1 MTNGNQNQGGL
12 ERELNN
18 PFQKLRGAVGQKVR
32 VDYVWYGISHSDE
45 RTLKN
50 VEDYVNIEVE
60 GSGIPFVGYGSAI
73 QRVTDEK
80 GNVLYEN
87 PNISDSYDVRNPIE
101 REDLVART
109 FGQDIADK
117 MRDERIKSDK
127 DFAERKRK
135 SDEYARTKTQD
146 YLEQGKSLVREDV
159 LNDWETYVTKNTQD
173 GYSAGVV
180 DASLRVMQALS
191 EGKTPEEA
199 EKVIYEMGI
208 TGFMAGCMAQT
219 VSHFHPRGNEFKQ
232 YWNRQFMDEKDA
244 ETAKG
249 VVNPAILTIGQKE

>member
-32 VDYVWYGISHSDE
+32 VDYVWYGISYSDE

-60 GSGIPFVGYGSAI
+60 DFRIPFVGYGSAI

-87 PNISDSYDVRNPIE
+87 PNISDSYDVRNPTE

-117 MRDERIKSDK
+117 MKEDIIKSDK
-127 DFAERKRK
+127 DFEERKRK
-135 SDEYARTKTQD
+135 SDEHARTKTKD
-146 YLEQGKSLVREDV
+146 YLEQGKILVREDV
-159 LNDWETYVTKNTQD
+159 LNDWETYVTNNTKD
-173 GYSAGVV
+173 SYSARVV

-199 EKVIYEMGI
+199 EKIAYEMGI
-208 TGFMAGCMAQT
+208 RVFMAGCMAQV

-232 YWNRQFMDEKDA
+232 YWNR
-244 ETAKG
+244 
-249 VVNPAILTIGQKE
+249 

>member
-1 MTNGNQNQGGL
+1 MTDENQNQGGL

-18 PFQKLRGAVGQKVR
+18 PFQKLKEAVGQKVK
-32 VDYVWYGISHSDE
+32 VDYVWYSSPHSDK

-50 VEDYVNIEVE
+50 VEDYANIEIE

-80 GNVLYEN
+80 GNVIYEN
-87 PNISDSYDVRNPIE
+87 PNISDSYDVRNPTE
-101 REDLVART
+101 REDLVALT
-109 FGQDIADK
+109 FGQNIADK
-117 MRDERIKSDK
+117 MKDDRIRSDE
-127 DFAERKRK
+127 DFKERKRK
-135 SDEYARTKTQD
+135 SDEHARTKTQD
-146 YLEQGKSLVREDV
+146 YLEQGKSLIREDV
-159 LNDWETYVTKNTQD
+159 LNDWETYVTNNTQD

-199 EKVIYEMGI
+199 EKVTYEMGI
-208 TGFMAGCMAQT
+208 TGFMAGGMAQA
-219 VSHFHPRGNEFKQ
+219 VSHFHPRGDEFKQ
-232 YWNRQFMDEKDA
+232 YWNRQFMDEKNA